1 MTPIA
6 KRPVLT
12 ESATAEL
19 DLTGNLGYR
28 GLDRI
33 SGVVQDHDRALD
45 DDGAGGLEGQGD
57 GGFFGH
63 AEI

>member
-12 ESATAEL
+12 ESAPAEF
-19 DLTGNLGYR
+19 DLTGNLGYG

-33 SGVVQDHDRALD
+33 SGVVQDQNRPLD

-57 GGFFGH
+57 GGSFEH